1 MSSWPAVANYRRRIG
16 RFEVTYQSQFV
27 ANSYLLLWV
36 MPQSTWNY
44 CRKWKFMCYQTSTDN
59 NKRSTSTWMR
69 SGIVNVS
76 FSFQVSELDIIFNL
90 VNQHYSK
97 GVGDY
102 IVYNKEH
109 VYARILFTNDQTK
122 WTSTSFGCFSRSTAF
137 IVDFIW
143 EVNCTQLCNNYRPIT
158 TVQYRR

>member
-1 MSSWPAVANYRRRIG
+1 
-16 RFEVTYQSQFV
+16 
-27 ANSYLLLWV
+27 

-59 NKRSTSTWMR
+59 NTCSTSTWMR

-76 FSFQVSELDIIFNL
+76 FSFQGSELDIIFNL

-97 GVGDY
+97 GVGNY
-102 IVYNKEH
+102 IVYNKEY
-109 VYARILFTNDQTK
+109 VYARILFTNDQTQ

-137 IVDFIW
+137 IVDFKW
-143 EVNCTQLCNNYRPIT
+143 EVNCTQQCNNYRPIT
-158 TVQYRR
+158 TVQYRRILYGHVVGMVRCDWPFTVGYIITTSIWACSFSL